1 MLIFASKAD
10 SLFSVMPEWY
20 QALSLSASDGAFVS
34 REYLTR
40 QLIAYIGNKRRILG
54 FLYRIFSRL
63 HQQHPI
69 SRFLDP
75 FAGSG
80 AVARLARQM
89 GFQVAANDWEEYS
102 RIINTVYLT
111 LSPEEAEQLFVH
123 FNGLESALSR
133 LNSVQEEPMA
143 EPEAPFISR
152 YYAPAS
158 TEEANYR
165 TERLFY
171 TRENALFIDRVR
183 EEIDRWFPDG
193 GRGHDVLTAL
203 LLYESATH
211 VNTSGVFKAYH
222 KGFGGHSRDALTRIM
237 SPMQLEYP
245 LLIDGNPN
253 CEMQQMDAADFL
265 SGRSGDLCYLD
276 PPYNIHQYGS
286 NYHLLNTIARWDFP
300 KVNNDIGADG
310 SLVSKAGI
318 RGDWKKTRSDF
329 CTRAGAPGA
338 LRKVLAATDT
348 RWIVLSYNS
357 EGIIPMEELMDILG
371 EFGRIEINS
380 LDYITYRG
388 GRQSMN
394 RRTYNTEFQLIV
406 ERQSDW
412 GRAGPNLQQDKSS
425 QKKIPPQQPDLGRFL
440 PAHRIQSLLQAGFVP
455 ERVAHHFTTQ
465 RNAVLL
471 DDENRCGW
479 LSTENLYLFSD
490 IPRIEILQELS
501 AEKLKSLEKKLEA
514 AACRDRQEELK
525 VVRSLM
531 LAEQDSSMCRRY
543 QKKVLHILK
552 KFTHKKYQSQWNA
565 EVQCLKKLLERDG
578 EHLTVLRRGLSELE
592 DLGRRRFEG

>member
-1 MLIFASKAD
+1 
-10 SLFSVMPEWY
+10 
-20 QALSLSASDGAFVS
+20 
-34 REYLTR
+34 
-40 QLIAYIGNKRRILG
+40 
-54 FLYRIFSRL
+54 
-63 HQQHPI
+63 
-69 SRFLDP
+69 
-75 FAGSG
+75 
-80 AVARLARQM
+80 
-89 GFQVAANDWEEYS
+89 
-102 RIINTVYLT
+102 
-111 LSPEEAEQLFVH
+111 
-123 FNGLESALSR
+123 
-133 LNSVQEEPMA
+133 
-143 EPEAPFISR
+143 
-152 YYAPAS
+152 
-158 TEEANYR
+158 
-165 TERLFY
+165 
-171 TRENALFIDRVR
+171 
-183 EEIDRWFPDG
+183 
-193 GRGHDVLTAL
+193 
-203 LLYESATH
+203 
-211 VNTSGVFKAYH
+211 
-222 KGFGGHSRDALTRIM
+222 
-237 SPMQLEYP
+237 
-245 LLIDGNPN
+245 
-253 CEMQQMDAADFL
+253 
-265 SGRSGDLCYLD
+265 
-276 PPYNIHQYGS
+276 
-286 NYHLLNTIARWDFP
+286 
-300 KVNNDIGADG
+300 
-310 SLVSKAGI
+310 
-318 RGDWKKTRSDF
+318 
-329 CTRAGAPGA
+329 
-338 LRKVLAATDT
+338 
-348 RWIVLSYNS
+348 
-357 EGIIPMEELMDILG
+357 MEELMDILG

-578 EHLTVLRRGLSELE
+578 EHLTVLRLGLSELE